1 MKYKNIATTFN
12 ITILVLLS
20 KEDRIEN
27 LQDIKEK
34 IDIKWCVFILMILF
48 ITIYYYLYC
57 NYIMVINQNL
67 Y

>member
-34 IDIKWCVFILMILF
+34 IDIK
-48 ITIYYYLYC
+48 
-57 NYIMVINQNL
+57 
-67 Y
+67 